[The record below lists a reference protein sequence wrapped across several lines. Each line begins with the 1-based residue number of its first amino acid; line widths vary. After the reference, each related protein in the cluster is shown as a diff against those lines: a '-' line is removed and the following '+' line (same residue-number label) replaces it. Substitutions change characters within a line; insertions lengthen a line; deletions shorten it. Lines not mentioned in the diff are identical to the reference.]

1 MGQIAELMKLVQ
13 SFVDLKSMVNAS
25 AIEIDPS
32 PPNSPPGFGLLLW
45 KPLCRIQPQ
54 HFVPDLAQR
63 LMTPMWWR
71 WAQPLRLSS
80 RSV

>member
-1 MGQIAELMKLVQ
+1 MGQIMMKLVQ
-13 SFVDLKSMVNAS
+13 SFVDLKSMLNAS

-32 PPNSPPGFGLLLW
+32 HLMVWSATVEAIMSPSAAALRPRNGS
-45 KPLCRIQPQ
+45 C
-54 HFVPDLAQR
+54 